1 MNNIPNYNP
10 NNTLFSNIEYII
22 NKYLLNNVF
31 TADLMEIASI
41 NENNT
46 INIKSILQNVDT
58 AGNIIE
64 NNTTINN
71 VNILMIKGGQTS
83 ISFNCQV
90 GDIGLYLSLKKDYS
104 KYFSNQET
112 TINNNILFSFSNG
125 VFIPLQ
131 LNNITNALIIKNG
144 NGTIEIADTTINVN
158 ATNVNITATTA
169 ITGETTINGN
179 TTIDGNNTITG
190 ITNSMSYATTGGTGI
205 SGTFVDSPTNK
216 YITFTNGIITAQG

>member
-10 NNTLFSNIEYII
+10 NGTLFSNIEYII

-41 NENNT
+41 NTDNT

-71 VNILMIKGGQTS
+71 VNVLMIKGGQTS

-131 LNNITNALIIKNG
+131 LNNITNTLIIKNG
-144 NGTIEIADTTINVN
+144 SGTIEIADTTINVN

-169 ITGETTINGN
+169 ITGDATINGN
-179 TTIDGNNTITG
+179 STITG
-190 ITNSMSYATTGGTGI
+190 ITNSASYATTGGTGI

>member
-1 MNNIPNYNP
+1 MNNNIPNYNP
-10 NNTLFSNIEYII
+10 NSTLFSNIEYII

-41 NENNT
+41 NETNT

-71 VNILMIKGGQTS
+71 VNVLMIKGGQTS

-131 LNNITNALIIKNG
+131 LNNITNTLIIKNG
-144 NGTIEIADTTINVN
+144 SGTIEIADTTINVN

-169 ITGETTINGN
+169 ITGDTTINGN
-179 TTIDGNNTITG
+179 STIAG
-190 ITNSMSYATTGGTGI
+190 ITNSASYTTTGGTGI
-205 SGTFVDSPTNK
+205 SGTFVDSPTGK
-216 YITFTNGIITAQG
+216 YITFTNGIITSQG